1 MKVFSLGIVA
11 LLLLGADRN
20 VPGQEAG
27 AKPAVPRDAIA
38 AIVDA
43 YREYRL
49 VGLGDAHGNV
59 LGEAF
64 QLALIRDPAFRA
76 VVDDIVVELG
86 NSRYQ
91 DLADRYIRGENVPT
105 EALQRI
111 WLDTTQQHVASL
123 EVPEIFKT
131 VRALNASAP
140 SDRRLRILLGEPP
153 IDWDALKTLDDYKV
167 WEGLP
172 SSSRDIFGVELLRRE
187 VLSKNR
193 RALLLYGAGHFFRK
207 VASRSIVTLLEGS
220 QTKMFTIWT
229 NAAFELASA
238 QADVQNW
245 PMPSLTLIRGTS
257 LGRTGLSKYL
267 GPNAGDV
274 PPEWLA
280 PMEDQFD
287 AVLYLGP
294 LSTIKLGRPR
304 PWRCD
309 EPALAERVRRANL
322 QRPGMGDRIQTQCT
336 KE

>member
-1 MKVFSLGIVA
+1 MKAFSLGIVA

-20 VPGQEAG
+20 VPGQEPG

-38 AIVDA
+38 AIADA

-64 QLALIRDPAFRA
+64 QLALVRDPRFRA
-76 VVDDIVVELG
+76 VVDDVVVEVG

-91 DLADRYIRGENVPT
+91 DLADRFVQGENLPPD
-105 EALQRI
+105 ALRRI

-123 EVPEIFKT
+123 EVPELFKT

-140 SDRRLRILLGEPP
+140 ADQRLRILLGEPP
-153 IDWDALKTLDDYKV
+153 VEWETLKTADDYKA
-167 WEGLP
+167 WQDRP
-172 SSSRDIFGVELLRRE
+172 SSSRDVFAVDLVRRE
-187 VLSKNR
+187 VLLKNR

-207 VASRSIVTLLEGS
+207 VANRSIVTLLEAS
-220 QTKMFTIWT
+220 QAKLFTIWT
-229 NAAFELASA
+229 NAAFELSGL
-238 QADVQNW
+238 QSDVQAW
-245 PMPSLTLIRGTS
+245 PVPSLTLISGTP
-257 LGRTGLSKYL
+257 LGQAGLAKYL

-274 PPEWLA
+274 LPEWLA
-280 PMEDQFD
+280 PMQDQFD

-322 QRPGMGDRIQTQCT
+322 QRPGMGDRLQTQCA